1 MASAMLKCG
10 YVSENVKIFPMRSDI
25 LSSQT
30 CFSYRGG
37 FTPTTSYNTT
47 TLPRGITRDKPP
59 LI

>member
-10 YVSENVKIFPMRSDI
+10 YVSENVKIFPMRSDF

-30 CFSYRGG
+30 WFSYRGG

-47 TLPRGITRDKPP
+47 TLPRGITRD
-59 LI
+59 